1 MGSHTAYQ
9 VIFGILTIS
18 ALAVAIIALVY
29 TGQNHSDI
37 MKYHPKTTLASES
50 ADQMRARNMMHS
62 RNMQHQKMMEHKK
75 MMEHQRMQ
83 QMQQE
88 QHMRMQQAHEQQMRM
103 KKQEEMKGQS
113 AMHQGKQM
121 MPSMHQ
127 QEMRAEHMPSHMASG
142 GVPVDAPHLYE

>member
-29 TGQNHSDI
+29 AGQNHSDI
-37 MKYHPKTTLASES
+37 MKYHPKTPPASAS
-50 ADQMRARNMMHS
+50 ADQMRARNMMHN
-62 RNMQHQKMMEHKK
+62 RNMQHQKMMEHK
-75 MMEHQRMQ
+75 RMQ

-88 QHMRMQQAHEQQMRM
+88 QHMRMQQAHEQQMHM
-103 KKQEEMKGQS
+103 KKQEEMK
-113 AMHQGKQM
+113 KQM
-121 MPSMHQ
+121 MPSMHH
-127 QEMRAEHMPSHMASG
+127 QEMRTEHMPSHMASG